1 MRISLR
7 VKLLTGFFLLIAI
20 PCAVLGLLSYQQAAT
35 ALQNTIE
42 EQLESMVQSA
52 AALAVVSTES
62 TQKLVEVAANDATYT
77 TALNLGS
84 GTAALSALQS
94 LQQKNPTLMEDV
106 ILSDKNGQILASA
119 KQGTSSNISIK
130 DRAYFTTAISG
141 KPVVSDVVISR
152 TSGRASIIIA
162 QPIRYEGQIVGVLA
176 APIDFSAISQK
187 VADIKVGDT
196 GYGYMIDHSGLV
208 VYHPNTE
215 MILRDN
221 LLQNSNEDLRKV
233 TQSMVVGNKG
243 KSFYNF
249 QNTSKL
255 LAYAPAGQFSVAMTV
270 PVAEYMAPAKAILR
284 NTIIIM
290 LIAIAIALSLAFF
303 LARSIVNPVNELRNM
318 MSKAGDGDLT
328 VRSQITVKDE
338 IGDLSAS
345 FNTMINHQNH
355 IVREVRLACEQLSA
369 ASEEMAA
376 ASEQVTSTSSEISRN
391 MQSVTVDAENGNT
404 AMIEASQALVQ
415 LSSLIQIARS
425 KATGATDIS
434 KETVTAAEEGLRK
447 VQETINKMSSIK
459 EQTQTTSHA
468 VGELNQYSQQ
478 IGQII
483 DTITAIA
490 AQTDLLALNAAIEAA
505 RAGEHGRGFAVVAE
519 EVRKLAEQSH
529 HGAQEITSLVHK
541 VTEKTEQAVQAMEK
555 NVVQVESGVTT
566 VNAAGATLD
575 RILDAV
581 SKTVTDINSISEI
594 TAEEVA
600 SSDQIVKLIDQL
612 STVIE
617 NVAASTEEIASSS
630 EQQTAAMESVAASAE
645 ETSAMANQLQNTVSI
660 FHV

>member
-42 EQLESMVQSA
+42 EQLESMVASA
-52 AALAVVSTES
+52 AQLAVVSTES
-62 TQKLVEVAANDATYT
+62 TQKLVEVAANDTSLL
-77 TALNLGS
+77 TAINSNNGA
-84 GTAALSALQS
+84 AALGALQS
-94 LQQKNPTLMEDV
+94 LQQKNPALMEDAL
-106 ILSDKNGQILASA
+106 LSDKNGQILASA
-119 KQGTSSNISIK
+119 KQGVAANITIK
-130 DRAYFTTAISG
+130 DRAYFTAAMSG
-141 KPVVSDVVISR
+141 KAVISDVVISR
-152 TSGRASIIIA
+152 TSGRASVVVA
-162 QPIRYEGQIVGVLA
+162 QPVLYGGQVIGVLA
-176 APIDFSAISQK
+176 IPVDFAAVSQK
-187 VADIKVGDT
+187 VADIKVGET
-196 GYGYMIDHSGLV
+196 GYGYMIDKSGLV
-208 VYHPNTE
+208 VYHPNSE

-233 TQSMVVGNKG
+233 TQSMVAGNKG
-243 KSFYNF
+243 KSFYTF
-249 QNTSKL
+249 QNTDKL

-284 NTIIIM
+284 NTMIIM
-290 LIAIAIALSLAFF
+290 LVAIIIALLLAFF
-303 LARSIVNPVNELRNM
+303 LAQSIVKPVNELRSM
-318 MSKAGDGDLT
+318 MSKAGEGDLT

-338 IGDLSAS
+338 IGDLSTS

-355 IVREVRLACEQLSA
+355 IVREVRTACEQLSA

-376 ASEQVTSTSSEISRN
+376 ASEQVTSSSTEISRN
-391 MQSVTVDAENGNT
+391 MQSVTTDAERGNT

-434 KETVTAAEEGLRK
+434 KETVNAAEEGLRK
-447 VQETINKMSSIK
+447 VQETITKMSSIK
-459 EQTQTTSHA
+459 EQTQATSYA
-468 VGELNQYSQQ
+468 VSELNQYSQQ

-529 HGAQEITSLVHK
+529 HGAQEITTLVHK

-575 RILDAV
+575 RILEAV
-581 SKTVTDINSISEI
+581 SRTVTDIDAISEI

-617 NVAASTEEIASSS
+617 NVAASTEEIASAS
-630 EQQTAAMESVAASAE
+630 EQQTSAMESVAASAE
-645 ETSAMANQLQNTVSI
+645 ETSAMANQLQNTVAI